1 MAVARRALVIGNG
14 GYRGDLALRCPPNDA
29 AQIKQS
35 LTELGFDVTTTFGVD
50 LDFAAMQFV
59 VDNFIRLV
67 NDPATTTSLLYYS
80 GHGVQINEQNYMIP
94 VDFDPL
100 RKYEEIPFVSV
111 QSIVEQMTSAT
122 AVRIILLDACRSNA
136 DAQTFVG
143 NVPSA
148 KQLKIGKDLFQGD
161 RLVTANGLASMQ
173 AEINTF
179 IAFAAAPGKV
189 AYEGGVGESLSPF
202 TASFLKYI
210 DAVDL
215 PISNLSSRVRHDVL
229 ARTDNNQKS
238 WDQSSLMEPFY
249 FNPGSLLLFT
259 GNLMALVG
267 LIASIIPYSMVLGW
281 SKVTWPW
288 IAGGLVMPTISL
300 CVLLFGMQS
309 VYSRLRGR
317 YVREPGGA
325 ATARRHL
332 ATSAQKGILGGYL
345 GSSVS
350 AMLLSALYYFSWE
363 MDYDSF
369 ASVPLE
375 ITIATTLAAGLL
387 GVLSLF
393 WARASIGLEGLVVA
407 ATPSPTRI
415 LLGTTFGGLL
425 AGLIA
430 TPLIMMRFGPEPDRP
445 EMTPAL
451 LLPGTILGASIFI
464 FSIVNFD
471 FERLS
476 ARRIWQSVKASLIAL
491 GVGAMA
497 TAIIFGPLYLLGIAD
512 SVKTYLEDNYGNMGA
527 LAKGGA
533 AYGIPVGIVLG
544 IVIGTAVIL
553 TERWS
558 KKPVLD

>member
-1 MAVARRALVIGNG
+1 M
-14 GYRGDLALRCPPNDA
+14 PPNDA
-29 AQIKQS
+29 AQIRQS

-50 LDFAAMQFV
+50 LDFGAMRSV

-80 GHGVQINEQNYMIP
+80 GHGVQINDRNYMIP

-100 RKYEEIPFVSV
+100 KRYQEIPFVSV

-136 DAQTFVG
+136 EAQTFVE
-143 NVPSA
+143 NVPTA
-148 KQLKIGKDLFQGD
+148 KGLKIDKDVFQGD
-161 RLVTANGLASMQ
+161 QLVTANGLASMQ

-189 AYEGGVGESLSPF
+189 AFEGNVGESLSPF

-210 DAVDL
+210 DSVDL
-215 PISNLSSRVRHDVL
+215 PISNLTSRVRYDVL
-229 ARTDNNQKS
+229 ARTKNNQKS

-259 GNLMALVG
+259 GNLMALVS
-267 LIASIIPYSMVLGW
+267 LIVSIIPYSMVLGW
-281 SKVTWPW
+281 SQATWPW
-288 IAGGLVMPTISL
+288 VASGLVMPTISL

-317 YVREPGGA
+317 YVREADDAG
-325 ATARRHL
+325 TVRRHL
-332 ATSAQKGILGGYL
+332 TTSAQKGILGGYL

-350 AMLLSALYYFSWE
+350 AMLLSALYYLNWE

-393 WARASIGLEGLVVA
+393 WARASIGLGGLIILA
-407 ATPSPTRI
+407 APSPIRI
-415 LLGTTFGGLL
+415 LLGTTFGGIL

-430 TPLIMMRFGPEPDRP
+430 TPLIMMRFGPTPDRP
-445 EMTPAL
+445 PMTPDL

-464 FSIVNFD
+464 FSVVNFD

-497 TAIIFGPLYLLGIAD
+497 AVVIFSPLYLLGIAD
-512 SVKTYLEDNYGNMGA
+512 AVKTYLEDNYDNMAA

-558 KKPVLD
+558 RKPVLD